1 MILRLLALLLVALP
15 AFAQD
20 KADVDVTTITL
31 RAQADREVAN
41 DQVVAIVAA
50 EESGQDPAGL
60 ANAVNRKVAAA
71 TALIKAE
78 ASVKYRSAGYQTQP
92 VYKSSRIES
101 WRVSHQLRLEGSD
114 FAAMAQLVG
123 RLQGEMLLR
132 QLSVGLAPET
142 RRAAEDALIAEA
154 IASFHARAEI
164 IRRAMKVSG
173 YRVRSLDVGT
183 SGGIVRPLAMEMA
196 RSGVSSSIA
205 APVIEGGVSTVSV
218 SVSGAIG
225 WR

>member
-1 MILRLLALLLVALP
+1 MIARLLALLLLASP

-20 KADVDVTTITL
+20 KVDPNVTTITL

-50 EESGQDPAGL
+50 EESGLDPAAL
-60 ANAVNRKVAAA
+60 ANAVNRKAAAA

-78 ASVKYRSAGYQTQP
+78 PSVKSRSAGYQTQP
-92 VYKSSRIES
+92 VYKSGRVES

-114 FAAMAQLVG
+114 FAAMALLIG
-123 RLQGEMLLR
+123 RLQGEMQLR
-132 QLSVGLAPET
+132 HLAVGLAPET

-154 IASFHARAEI
+154 IAAFQARAEI
-164 IRRAMKVSG
+164 VRRSMKSSA
-173 YRVRSLDVGT
+173 YRVRNLDVGT

-196 RSGVSSSIA
+196 RGGVSSSIA
-205 APVIEGGVSTVSV
+205 APAIEGGVSTVTV
-218 SVSGAIG
+218 SVSGTIE